1 MNTDLIIGKIA
12 IWIGIVVQI
21 CYNVVIVSM
30 TTFIFFINTEGA
42 SPEIAVLIALVI
54 ILILTLPPILTVINL
69 ENKMEVKGTLFIVYA
84 IVAFCMFNYL
94 SSILWGVCGIFLI
107 WTKYSKGGSTGKNE
121 NEKVEIESTE
131 NQFESKDKTTK
142 E

>member
-94 SSILWGVCGIFLI
+94 SSILWVVCGIFLI
-107 WTKYSKGGSTGKNE
+107 WTKHSKGGSTGKNE